1 MRSVSVI
8 GLRGNGEWHAL
19 LFERLPCHVR
29 PNLAVAPALVFFA
42 KFAEFAEFAKFAKF
56 AAA

>member
-8 GLRGNGEWHAL
+8 GLRGNGEWHLL

-42 KFAEFAEFAKFAKF
+42 KFAEFAKFAKF